1 MHFFTEFSNKEFLRL
16 WKGLFYCMW
25 MSDKPLVQE
34 ELAEE
39 LGSLVHCFPDNKVG
53 LQFFR
58 SFLDTMVI
66 EWNKLDQWRMD
77 KFMMVLYVIILYI
90 FVQGLFHK
98 DIINCLPIIGGVSDI
113 NFSINLRR
121 NFK

>member
-1 MHFFTEFSNKEFLRL
+1 MRL

-39 LGSLVHCFPDNKVG
+39 LGSLVHCFPDAKVG

-58 SFLDTMVI
+58 TFLDTMVA
-66 EWNKLDQWRMD
+66 EFNKLDSWRMD
-77 KFMMVLYVIILYI
+77 KFMMVLDCFISLLFLYLFFKVFFIKTKTII
-90 FVQGLFHK
+90 V
-98 DIINCLPIIGGVSDI
+98 CLPIFKYSTIS
-113 NFSINLRR
+113 SNLGIQKMIDP
-121 NFK
+121 FL